1 MATIEG
7 AVLECDLATLEA
19 TTTAVKNALEAIT
32 GIEATVGEKVEA
44 GSSINLS
51 KLSAMVKKASS
62 FLSARLA
69 QRTGV
74 SAVSAGED
82 GANGVAADGA
92 ATETGGAVAM
102 PIRIAGEISSRED
115 VIRML
120 DKISAYYA
128 KYEPSSPVPL
138 FMERCKRLVTMN
150 FLDIVRDLVPDAMT
164 QVNVLRG
171 PVAE

>member
-1 MATIEG
+1 
-7 AVLECDLATLEA
+7 
-19 TTTAVKNALEAIT
+19 AIV
-32 GIEATVGEKVEA
+32 GIEATVGEKVDA
-44 GSSINLS
+44 GSSLNLG
-51 KLSAMVKKASS
+51 KLTALVKKAAT
-62 FLSARLA
+62 FMSARLA
-69 QRTGV
+69 QRTG
-74 SAVSAGED
+74 SSGEASD
-82 GANGVAADGA
+82 GVGADGA
-92 ATETGGAVAM
+92 PAAGGGGAA
-102 PIRIAGEISSRED
+102 PAARISGEISSRED